1 MSLFDEHK
9 AERRERILAAARTL
23 VAERGYE
30 GLTMRDL
37 ARAAKVS
44 VPTLYNLFGS
54 KDAILVTELEA
65 MASSIARALPAAGHS
80 FLASGMA
87 AFDAGMAILE
97 ASPAFFRAVVQMF
110 LTSPETGDMRR
121 RGELGF
127 IHIMEANLR
136 AAKAAGQLAEWA
148 EPAIVARHM
157 YTQQVAGFLAWGLGQ
172 VDFATFRAGT
182 LSACAHILAGVARGA
197 FAAEVETQIKNL
209 STPLRHLIAQEETH
223 QDTTRR

>member
-44 VPTLYNLFGS
+44 VPTLYNLFGG
-54 KDAILVTELEA
+54 KDAILVSELEA
-65 MASSIARALPAAGHS
+65 MAATIAQALPTTGDS
-80 FLASGMA
+80 FLQRGMA
-87 AFDAGMAILE
+87 AFDAGMTILE
-97 ASPAFFRAVVQMF
+97 GSPAFFRAVMQMF
-110 LTSPETGDMRR
+110 LTSSETSDVRR
-121 RGELGF
+121 RVELGF
-127 IHIMEANLR
+127 VAIMEANLR

-182 LSACAHILAGVARGA
+182 LSGCAHLLAGVARGA
-197 FAAEVETQIKNL
+197 FAAEVEAQIKHL
-209 STPLRHLIAQEETH
+209 GAPLAHLIAQEEARH
-223 QDTTRR
+223 VATRR

>member
-44 VPTLYNLFGS
+44 VPTLYSLFGS
-54 KDAILVTELEA
+54 KDAIIVTELEA
-65 MASSIARALPAAGHS
+65 MASSIARALQA
-80 FLASGMA
+80 
-87 AFDAGMAILE
+87 
-97 ASPAFFRAVVQMF
+97 
-110 LTSPETGDMRR
+110 T
-121 RGELGF
+121 
-127 IHIMEANLR
+127 
-136 AAKAAGQLAEWA
+136 GQLAEWA

-157 YTQQVAGFLAWGLGQ
+157 YTQQVAGFLAWGRGQ

-209 STPLRHLIAQEETH
+209 STPLRHLIAQEEARH
-223 QDTTRR
+223 VATRR

>member
-1 MSLFDEHK
+1 MSLFDEHT

-65 MASSIARALPAAGHS
+65 MASSIAPALPATGDS

-110 LTSPETGDMRR
+110 LTSPGTGDMRR
-121 RGELGF
+121 RVEIGF
-127 IHIMEANLR
+127 IHIWEADLR

-157 YTQQVAGFLAWGLGQ
+157 YTQQVAGG
-172 VDFATFRAGT
+172 RAGGRGRGGG
-182 LSACAHILAGVARGA
+182 AAGRAGAR
-197 FAAEVETQIKNL
+197 AA
-209 STPLRHLIAQEETH
+209 
-223 QDTTRR
+223 

>member
-9 AERRERILAAARTL
+9 AERRDRILEAARTL

-65 MASSIARALPAAGHS
+65 MASSIARALPSSGDS
-80 FLASGMA
+80 FLQRGMA
-87 AFDAGMAILE
+87 AFDAGMKILE
-97 ASPAFFRAVVQMF
+97 ASPAFFRAVIQMF
-110 LTSPETGDMRR
+110 LTSPETGDVRR
-121 RGELGF
+121 RVELGF
-127 IHIMEANLR
+127 VAIMEANLR
-136 AAKAAGQLAEWA
+136 AAQAAGQLAEWA
-148 EPAIVARHM
+148 QPAIVARHM

-182 LSACAHILAGVARGA
+182 LSGCAHLLAGVARGA
-197 FAAEVETQIKNL
+197 FAAEVEAQIKHL
-209 STPLRHLIAQEETH
+209 AAPLQHLIAQEEARH
-223 QDTTRR
+223 VATRR